1 MPSSAG
7 GGGGGGGDNSSGSN
21 VAGGA
26 QPPIPYYDDNNT
38 ANTRNNNH
46 DINNSGGA
54 SGGPTTTATN
64 SSNLAYY
71 QQQQHGHPHSQ
82 PHSIPPAMTTTTAAA
97 ASNNNNMSDGP
108 RNKCDAIVFE
118 AIAKAAEIV
127 VGSRCWIDGTGGT
140 QHQQNNFYNN
150 NHTSSP
156 SPHQNNNHNQSNP
169 ASRGYGNGK
178 SSSNNN
184 NGTTTSRFNLLVP
197 EVQGVR
203 SILQRWKRALH
214 VPLRLDV
221 YYQHPDS
228 QRELLERW
236 CLEYAPGGGPSLDF
250 LSTDP
255 IVQLRHVCKNIVIWL
270 RTLYCFSHTLPAQA
284 LRKLTMSNNGGNNPI
299 GFSIYVVSEGQ
310 DDVSGLVSS
319 QGFHSQGQPRSVHT
333 PYGEL
338 GWKVFYAPKASVQK
352 LLPEVLPYCSSYGT
366 TYASLDN
373 RQHQQGHH
381 QQQQHSYEQNSS
393 RATTTT
399 QPIPMR
405 NHNEEQ
411 RHHHHNHHDN
421 NNVVRQQGVVQSAPQ
436 HTGFNRLYRR
446 SNSDA
451 NETAAKHAAK
461 SYHHRREM
469 LMRAGRAKS
478 GDLGISHNELE
489 GDSTGYNHRGYGNFG
504 KPNGSSNGDT
514 DEDSDRPPTKN
525 LSALSLALM
534 MSDEQVQ
541 SIEGS
546 SVNSIGTDD
555 EGFGNANINPN
566 EGQPAVETETAAAEK
581 RRQAFHST
589 PPQFSAGVA
598 AAAGEYGYAYNS
610 HIPAVHQTNRGET
623 VGSPMTPNAS
633 NTASSPHHPQGY
645 GTSVSSS
652 YSSSHNPSR
661 QRSGSSPSM
670 RPSTPLGATPPG
682 YLLSGTP
689 VMGGMVGGTTPGG
702 SAAATLIPPRSSVTP
717 PFVRPVGFM
726 VDPPQQPLPPT
737 ASSTQEN
744 SAADPNNTTRKK
756 EPADLNTALQQHQT
770 SLDLLHSSP
779 FQYPPGSFS
788 FHNSGLHQQLFSAG
802 EGAVLAP
809 AAFMNEF
816 YHRAT
821 VPPEEPSF
829 TSGFPAAA
837 GGSMASGQDLEYD
850 DGHDMPFAVDS
861 GSLTSHPAAAGTGAT
876 STQGLASMMNEASL
890 VASMCTAAPKRLAM
904 FDSKSQTGHGGENGG
919 SGTNGNT
926 SVDNIDTVMDSLAS
940 QLADFHSFG
949 ASLTDSQALHSATAS
964 ASS

>member
-1 MPSSAG
+1 MTGYVLQNQNDFLISSHLPPPCSYP
-7 GGGGGGGDNSSGSN
+7 NS
-21 VAGGA
+21 
-26 QPPIPYYDDNNT
+26 
-38 ANTRNNNH
+38 
-46 DINNSGGA
+46 
-54 SGGPTTTATN
+54 
-64 SSNLAYY
+64 
-71 QQQQHGHPHSQ
+71 
-82 PHSIPPAMTTTTAAA
+82 
-97 ASNNNNMSDGP
+97 
-108 RNKCDAIVFE
+108 
-118 AIAKAAEIV
+118 
-127 VGSRCWIDGTGGT
+127 
-140 QHQQNNFYNN
+140 
-150 NHTSSP
+150 
-156 SPHQNNNHNQSNP
+156 
-169 ASRGYGNGK
+169 
-178 SSSNNN
+178 
-184 NGTTTSRFNLLVP
+184 
-197 EVQGVR
+197 

-270 RTLYCFSHTLPAQA
+270 RTLYCFSHMLPAQA
-284 LRKLTMSNNGGNNPI
+284 LRKLTTSNNGGNNPI

-352 LLPEVLPYCSSYGT
+352 LLPEVVPYSSSYGE

-373 RQHQQGHH
+373 RQHQQDHR
-381 QQQQHSYEQNSS
+381 QQQQRSYEQN
-393 RATTTT
+393 APQATTT

-405 NHNEEQ
+405 NQEEQQ
-411 RHHHHNHHDN
+411 RHHHQHIHHDH
-421 NNVVRQQGVVQSAPQ
+421 NNVGRQQGVVQSAPQ
-436 HTGFNRLYRR
+436 HTGFDRLYRR
-446 SNSDA
+446 SNSDV
-451 NETAAKHAAK
+451 NETAAMHAAK
-461 SYHHRREM
+461 SYHHRRGM

-489 GDSTGYNHRGYGNFG
+489 GDSTGHNHRGYGG
-504 KPNGSSNGDT
+504 LGRPNRTSNGDT

-546 SVNSIGTDD
+546 SVNSSGADD
-555 EGFGNANINPN
+555 EGSGHGNSNPN
-566 EGQPAVETETAAAEK
+566 EGQPVIETETAAAEK

-610 HIPAVHQTNRGET
+610 HIPAVHQANRGET
-623 VGSPMTPNAS
+623 IDSPTTPNAS
-633 NTASSPHHPQGY
+633 NTASSQHHQQAY

-652 YSSSHNPSR
+652 YSSNNPTR

-682 YLLSGTP
+682 YLMSGTP
-689 VMGGMVGGTTPGG
+689 VMGGMVGGPTTPGG

-726 VDPPQQPLPPT
+726 VDPPQQPLPPAT
-737 ASSTQEN
+737 SSIQEN
-744 SAADPNNTTRKK
+744 SATDPTNATRKK
-756 EPADLNTALQQHQT
+756 EPTDLDTALQQHQT

-802 EGAVLAP
+802 EGGVLAP

-816 YHRAT
+816 YHRTA
-821 VPPEEPSF
+821 VPPEEHSF

-837 GGSMASGQDLEYD
+837 GGSMASGQDIEYD
-850 DGHDMPFAVDS
+850 DGHEMPFAVDS
-861 GSLTSHPAAAGTGAT
+861 GSLSSHPVAAGTGGT
-876 STQGLASMMNEASL
+876 STHGLASMMNEASL

-904 FDSKSQTGHGGENGG
+904 FDSKSQTGNGGETGA
-919 SGTNGNT
+919 SGINGNT
-926 SVDNIDTVMDSLAS
+926 SGDNIDTVMDSLAS